1 MLTIKTKRS
10 NPCQLSEQLT
20 ILLVDK
26 VGQNI
31 VFVSGKQIFYPYLN
45 NFKAC
50 FSFYEF
56 TGTINYWFL
65 TKQNAH
71 TILVIL

>member
-1 MLTIKTKRS
+1 MLTIKSKWS
-10 NPCQLSEQLT
+10 NPCLLSEQLT
-20 ILLVDK
+20 ILVDK

-31 VFVSGKQIFYPYLN
+31 VFVRDKQIFYPYKIFL
-45 NFKAC
+45 KHV
-50 FSFYEF
+50 SVFYEF

-65 TKQNAH
+65 TKQNAD